1 MNEEMRP
8 PSEGQPTPEQAPRTS
23 GMAIASLVLGILS
36 FTCVTAPFAII
47 LGIIALTQI
56 RRNPNTRGAALA
68 WAGIGIS
75 VVFFMLGLIF
85 ATILFPIFER
95 ARHTARQTSLRSD
108 CMNNLRDLS
117 MAVNMYADDYGT
129 YPGRRWN
136 EALRHYRPEDK
147 SFSCPAVSGNV
158 PSYGMN
164 SRLAGLSPAQI
175 VTPARTIL
183 LFDSV
188 PGADQLGGPE
198 LLAQPPR
205 HGGNNV
211 SFADGHVEVDDDSFN
226 WDPEVGISTPRPPE
240 VEIEEPPS
248 DVTPG

>member
-8 PSEGQPTPEQAPRTS
+8 PSEGQPTPEEATRTS

-36 FTCVTAPFAII
+36 FTCIAAPFAII
-47 LGIIALTQI
+47 FGIIALTQI

-95 ARHTARQTSLRSD
+95 AMHTARQTSLRSD

-117 MAVNMYADDYGT
+117 MAMNMYADDYGT

-136 EALRHYRPEDK
+136 EALRHYRPEDQ
-147 SFSCPAVSGNV
+147 SFSCPAAYGDT

-164 SRLAGLSPAQI
+164 LRMARLSPNRI
-175 VTPARTIL
+175 VTPARTVL
-183 LFDSV
+183 LFDSEW
-188 PGADQLGGPE
+188 GTDQLGGRE

-205 HGGNNV
+205 HLNNNV
-211 SFADGHVEVDDDSFN
+211 SFADGHVEMYDDSFN
-226 WDPEVGISTPRPPE
+226 WDPEVEVSSPMPPE